1 MPSQCVGQ
9 VRRER
14 NTANTRRRSDA
25 SGGIDVT
32 IALSDRRA
40 ASRSRGERERG
51 RLGVRLGGR
60 RCGGPDHL
68 SGDFDCCGRRLEL
81 SQQAADLAV
90 AVVRLRRVLRAGTAG
105 LSSCGIA
112 TAVAVVAKEACVVA
126 TKLAAGSVTAAAEA
140 HQPVKPV
147 AHRRQEDVT
156 HRQHSRDRPEGEAT
170 TGGATEHDVRLRDSA
185 LVRPTRAA
193 GRGAS
198 GLWRQSRRPPDSGQ
212 PKKPARKSGS
222 VTPRTFATPF
232 PSLEE
237 ADKLRCSG
245 PKSPA
250 AAPLAQSAEQ
260 LTLNQW
266 VLGSSPRGSTENAT
280 ESGTERK

>member
-81 SQQAADLAV
+81 SQQPADLAV
-90 AVVRLRRVLRAGTAG
+90 AVVRLRRFRGARITRYSAGRR
-105 LSSCGIA
+105 LVA
-112 TAVAVVAKEACVVA
+112 TVVVVAKEAIALYRLA
-126 TKLAAGSVTAAAEA
+126 TSRVTAATQAC
-140 HQPVKPV
+140 QPVQPV

-156 HRQHSRDRPEGEAT
+156 HRQRSRDRPEGEAT
-170 TGGATEHDVRLRDSA
+170 TGGATEHGVKLRDSA
-185 LVRPTRAA
+185 LLRPTRAA

-198 GLWRQSRRPPDSGQ
+198 DLWRQSRRPADSGQ
-212 PKKPARKSGS
+212 PKKTAGKTGS

-245 PKSPA
+245 PKS
-250 AAPLAQSAEQ
+250 LASRS
-260 LTLNQW
+260 L
-266 VLGSSPRGSTENAT
+266 SSIGRAIDS
-280 ESGTERK
+280 